1 MTWLSVR
8 CFALCFFVSANLLAI
23 EKKLA
28 PLFVIKRSVN
38 LNEVV
43 YEARLV
49 PDGFDA
55 RDPIHIYWR
64 MNAKGGAIEPLSAIE
79 RQRAYGV
86 TIKKVTKSEVIF
98 ALKALPNQRV
108 TIRKKNTE
116 GKERVLATT
125 EIDGEESEIDH
136 IFVQIEGNG
145 LLPKIT
151 FTELH
156 GRSIKSGESMSERIP
171 GK

>member
-1 MTWLSVR
+1 MTWLSIR
-8 CFALCFFVSANLLAI
+8 CFTLCLLVSTDLLAI
-23 EKKLA
+23 EKKLV

-49 PDGFDA
+49 ADGFDS
-55 RDPIHIYWR
+55 RDPIHIYWKMKAR
-64 MNAKGGAIEPLSAIE
+64 GGAIESLSAIE

-86 TIKKVTKSEVIF
+86 TLKKVTTSEVVF
-98 ALKALPNQRV
+98 VLKALPNQRV
-108 TIRKKNTE
+108 TVRKKITE
-116 GKERVLATT
+116 GKERILATT
-125 EIDGEESEIDH
+125 AIDGEESEIDH

-151 FTELH
+151 FTEIH
-156 GRSIKSGESMSERIP
+156 GRSIKTGSAMSERIA